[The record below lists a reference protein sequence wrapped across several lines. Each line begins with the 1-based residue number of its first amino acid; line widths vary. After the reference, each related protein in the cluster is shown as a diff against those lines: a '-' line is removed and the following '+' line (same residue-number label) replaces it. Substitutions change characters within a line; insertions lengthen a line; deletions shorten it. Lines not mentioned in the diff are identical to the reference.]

1 MKKRYN
7 AVIFDFDG
15 TLADT
20 MTFLTEL
27 AVGLISKNYNLP
39 KNEAKSKYLA
49 TTGIDFA
56 GQLDIIFPSHPKN
69 TEVANT
75 FEKRKREEV
84 YDYPVF
90 TEVIPILDFLREKG
104 IKTFIC
110 SSTKQEI
117 ISRYCKLNNIDGL
130 LDDYFGFKP
139 DFKKGDQIDF
149 VLKSYDLNPANVLF
163 VGDSLR
169 DADFAGEKNVGFMG
183 LTRIFSESQFQE
195 KGAQSVGSLTE
206 LMGLFEE

>member
-27 AVGLISKNYNLP
+27 AVGLISKNYNLQED
-39 KNEAKSKYLA
+39 EAKSKYLA

-69 TEVANT
+69 TEVADT

-90 TEVIPILDFLREKG
+90 PEVIPTLDFLRDKG

-117 ISRYCKLNNIDGL
+117 ISRYCKLNDIDGL
-130 LDDYFGFKP
+130 LDDNFGFKP
-139 DFKKGDQIDF
+139 DFRKGDQIDF

-163 VGDSLR
+163 VGDSLK

-183 LTRIFSESQFQE
+183 LTRIFSDAQFKE

-206 LMGLFEE
+206 LTGLFE

>member
-27 AVGLISKNYNLP
+27 AVGLISKNYNMP
-39 KNEAKSKYLA
+39 EDEAKSKYLA

-69 TEVANT
+69 TEVADT

-90 TEVIPILDFLREKG
+90 PEVIPTLDFLREKG
-104 IKTFIC
+104 VKTFIC

-117 ISRYCKLNNIDGL
+117 ISRYCRLNNIDGL
-130 LDDYFGFKP
+130 MDDNFGFKP
-139 DFKKGDQIDF
+139 DFRKGDQIDF
-149 VLKSYDLNPANVLF
+149 VMKSNGLNPANVLF

-169 DADFAGEKNVGFMG
+169 DADFAGDKNVGFMG
-183 LTRIFSESQFQE
+183 LTRIFYETQFRE

-206 LMGLFEE
+206 LTGLFE

>member
-39 KNEAKSKYLA
+39 EDEAKSKYLA

-56 GQLDIIFPSHPKN
+56 GQLDIIFPNHPKN

-90 TEVIPILDFLREKG
+90 PEVIPTLDFLRDRG

-130 LDDYFGFKP
+130 LDDNFGFKP

-149 VLKSYDLNPANVLF
+149 VLKSYDLNPDNVLF

-169 DADFAGEKNVGFMG
+169 DADFAGDKNVWFMG
-183 LTRIFSESQFQE
+183 LTRIFSEAQFRE

-206 LMGLFEE
+206 LTGLFEE

>member
-1 MKKRYN
+1 MRYN

-15 TLADT
+15 TVADT

-39 KNEAKSKYLA
+39 ETEAKSKYLA

-56 GQLDIIFPSHPKN
+56 GQLDIIFPSN
-69 TEVANT
+69 DSNSGIAEA
-75 FEKRKREEV
+75 FEKRKLVEV
-84 YDYPVF
+84 FNHPVF
-90 TEVIPILDFLREKG
+90 PEVIPVLGFLKEKG
-104 IKTFIC
+104 ILTFIC

-117 ISRYCKLNNIDGL
+117 ISRYCRLNHIDKLLEAN
-130 LDDYFGFKP
+130 FGFKP

-149 VLKSYDLNPANVLF
+149 VLKSYRLNPGNVLF

-169 DADFAGEKNVGFMG
+169 DADFAGEKNIGFMG
-183 LTRIFSESQFQE
+183 ITRIFSKEQFRE
-195 KGAQSVGSLTE
+195 KNAESVGSLGE
-206 LMGLFEE
+206 LTRLIEN

>member
-1 MKKRYN
+1 MNKRYD

-39 KNEAKSKYLA
+39 EAEAKSKYLA

-56 GQLDIIFPSHPKN
+56 GQLDIIFPSHLKN
-69 TEVANT
+69 TDVANT

-84 YDYPVF
+84 YEYPVF
-90 TEVIPILDFLREKG
+90 PEVIPTLDFLRDKG

-117 ISRYCKLNNIDGL
+117 ISRYCKLNNIEGF

-139 DFKKGDQIDF
+139 DFRKGDQIDF
-149 VLKSYDLNPANVLF
+149 VLKSNGLNPENVLF
-163 VGDSLR
+163 VGDSLK
-169 DADFAGEKNVGFMG
+169 DADFAGDKNVGFMG
-183 LTRIFSESQFQE
+183 LTRIFNEAQFQE
-195 KGAQSVGSLTE
+195 KGAQSVSSLTE
-206 LMGLFEE
+206 LTELFE